1 MYITY
6 EEFCA
11 ISDEGIILSEEQFK
25 RYELKARVKLD
36 YYTQNRLENLETI
49 PEKIKYLMYELITI
63 IYSEDENKKDKG
75 IVQSVSNDGYSVTYE
90 NVIDYNS
97 MQEFISWIED
107 QNTKRNFPDF
117 GDNCFIQTIINLQNT
132 PSTSAIDKEIAK
144 YMVQCRIIY
153 EEI

>member
-90 NVIDYNS
+90 NVNP
-97 MQEFISWIED
+97 
-107 QNTKRNFPDF
+107 N
-117 GDNCFIQTIINLQNT
+117 
-132 PSTSAIDKEIAK
+132 
-144 YMVQCRIIY
+144 
-153 EEI
+153 EENESLEVKLHSLITEYATEYCYRGVEK

>member
-1 MYITY
+1 MNKNIAVWNYLKTY
-6 EEFCA
+6 PDFKKLFYNFCIA
-11 ISDEGIILSEEQFK
+11 EDSNQSFIPNPTDFVIRQDILGTKLKHYDFAVTCFSSFSD
-25 RYELKARVKLD
+25 
-36 YYTQNRLENLETI
+36 I
-49 PEKIKYLMYELITI
+49 PF
-63 IYSEDENKKDKG
+63 SD
-75 IVQSVSNDGYSVTYE
+75 E

-144 YMVQCRIIY
+144 YMMQCRIIY